1 MDPVRRICQVITRS
15 SVDEVRRAFNERG
28 ITNDVI
34 LKITSPPSKATNHR
48 RNVVLVHL
56 DPTLPVSGIP
66 WRVPITEPGFGL
78 GPRKVALQGS
88 CCAVCRSSD
97 HQKSQCEH
105 FKNSQCG
112 HCGYPLKL
120 LTEAGIDNHLHD
132 CEGGP
137 TGFGVEHLDLDDSAW
152 HLIQQQHKS
161 QQQPAALVDKYASVR
176 SAALLAAQAAAEAVK
191 GRKKDKR
198 PRVPEQSGFTPEPQ
212 QQKLDN
218 STILPLRLEG
228 SKPENE

>member
-1 MDPVRRICQVITRS
+1 M
-15 SVDEVRRAFNERG
+15 
-28 ITNDVI
+28 
-34 LKITSPPSKATNHR
+34 
-48 RNVVLVHL
+48 
-56 DPTLPVSGIP
+56 
-66 WRVPITEPGFGL
+66 
-78 GPRKVALQGS
+78 
-88 CCAVCRSSD
+88 
-97 HQKSQCEH
+97 
-105 FKNSQCG
+105 
-112 HCGYPLKL
+112 
-120 LTEAGIDNHLHD
+120 DNHLHD

-137 TGFGVEHLDLDDSAW
+137 TGFGVEHLDLDGSAW